1 MSNRVSRLFA
11 AGLTALLL
19 VTATAAPASAAR
31 SDERPQEKDS
41 GKDKKDKKEKK
52 DDKDDRDKPS
62 KQEREYQKIKQY
74 SEELYSKDAAFHD
87 AVEEAYRQKQR
98 EHSEFAFDVN
108 TRDASDEKI
117 MRTGDKLKVFDS
129 LYDNPLVQDYVNR
142 LGQSLV
148 PKNSTRLYAFK
159 VTLNP
164 IPEARSLSTGTIYV
178 SSGLISLAD
187 NEAQLAYILG
197 HEIAHI
203 EKDHWHDDVLVVH
216 GMDRYNEKQ
225 QKKRAIFSAVATV
238 ATGGMFKAAG
248 GSFLEG
254 AGVAL
259 LIAPTLLKY
268 IVPNA
273 TVTWDKSQEDE
284 ADRLGLQYMLDRN
297 YDPREAPKFYA
308 GLKETSNRDRRT
320 GLGFIGEASRVEER
334 TQQVGLLLVEYAP
347 LMSSKQLA
355 IGSASLALRNNALRN
370 SIQTAAPQPAPPAT
384 AAATDPGKQM
394 NPSRDAEGRQRA
406 AEKQIGGQM
415 SAEIQAKL
423 DSGELIGSSGE
434 FEAVMAELK
443 RDNGVRAY
451 YYDMF
456 QMARDNLQ
464 ESLMIRSNDPH
475 AHLYY
480 GKVLKL
486 TARTP
491 DEKRRAL
498 SEFVKAIELDRRRVL
513 PEAHLHRALAMIE
526 SRDSSQTRDIVESL
540 KEYVSLYQRENGG
553 TLPPNMEVIYDYL
566 QEAGEMTWAA
576 RPAMNVSTKNIDP
589 LTTAPGA
596 VTRPAEPAPAPAAE
610 PQPQRARPNR
620 KP

>member
-1 MSNRVSRLFA
+1 M
-11 AGLTALLL
+11 
-19 VTATAAPASAAR
+19 ATPGVAR
-31 SDERPQEKDS
+31 AYNNEQPQEKDS
-41 GKDKKDKKEKK
+41 SKDKKDKKEKK
-52 DDKDDRDKPS
+52 DDKDDKDKPS

-74 SEELYSKDAAFHD
+74 SEELFSKDSSFHD

-98 EHSEFAFDVN
+98 EHSEVAFDMN
-108 TRDASDEKI
+108 TRDATDDKI
-117 MRTGDKLKVFDS
+117 MRTGDKLKVFDT

-142 LGQSLV
+142 LGQSIV
-148 PKNSTRLYAFK
+148 PKSSTRLYAFK

-164 IPEARSLSTGTIYV
+164 IPEARSLSTGTVYV

-197 HEIAHI
+197 HEIAHV
-203 EKDHWHDDVLVVH
+203 EKDHWHDDVLVAH

-238 ATGGMFKAAG
+238 ATGGLFKAAG
-248 GSFLEG
+248 ASFLEG
-254 AGVAL
+254 AGLAL
-259 LIAPTLLKY
+259 VIAPTLLKY

-284 ADRLGLQYMLDRN
+284 ADRLALQYMLDRN

-308 GLKETSNRDRRT
+308 SLKTTSQRDRRT
-320 GLGFIGEASRVEER
+320 GLGFMGEAGRVEER

-355 IGSASLALRNNALRN
+355 IGSTSLALRNSAVRN
-370 SIQTAAPQPAPPAT
+370 SIQSTVTQPTSPQPAAT
-384 AAATDPGKQM
+384 SDSGKQM
-394 NPSRDAEGRQRA
+394 NPSRDAEGRQKA
-406 AEKQIGGQM
+406 AEKQINSQM

-443 RDNGVRAY
+443 RDNGVRAF

-464 ESLMIRSNDPH
+464 ESLMIRSNDPQ

-491 DEKRRAL
+491 DDKRRAL

-526 SRDSSQTRDIVESL
+526 SKDPSQTRDIVESL
-540 KEYVSLYQRENGG
+540 KEYVSLYQRENSG
-553 TLPPNMEVIYDYL
+553 TLPPNMDVIYDYL
-566 QEAGEMTWAA
+566 QEAGEMTWAV

-589 LTTAPGA
+589 LTTAPGSVA
-596 VTRPAEPAPAPAAE
+596 RPAEPSAVSNGE
-610 PQPQRARPNR
+610 PQSQRPRPTR